1 MLKMLTSTPLLAP
14 TKMGKPFIMET
25 DASVIAIAGCLLQLN
40 NKDDKLKLF

>member
-1 MLKMLTSTPLLAP
+1 MKILTFNHG
-14 TKMGKPFIMET
+14 MGKPFIMET